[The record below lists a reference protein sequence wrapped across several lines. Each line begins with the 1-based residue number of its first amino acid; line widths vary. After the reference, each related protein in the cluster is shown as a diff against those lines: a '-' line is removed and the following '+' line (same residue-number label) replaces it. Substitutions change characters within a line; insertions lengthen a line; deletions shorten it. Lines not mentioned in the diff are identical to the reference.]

1 MTRAVDDE
9 GPAEARS
16 AHVGTEHF
24 VTASPA
30 MPDTKRGRAVIGRL
44 ASVGLTIAL
53 CAVAG
58 LLGWRAFSVYTATP
72 WTRDG
77 AVRAYTVSLAP
88 EVSGRVIDLP
98 IRDNQYVHRGDL
110 LMRIDPRDYQNTV
123 DVDQALVDQA
133 KSDLAN
139 KKSQAARRDKLSD
152 LAVTAEEQQNY
163 NTGANTAAAALRQH
177 EAHLNQAKLNLERTE
192 IHSPVNGWITNLL
205 LQPGDYATTGA
216 RSLSVVDADS
226 FWVDGYFEE
235 TLIKPIQVG
244 DPARVWLM
252 GATDVIRGHVESLAH
267 GINVANAAP
276 NDAGLANVNPVFT
289 WVRLAQRVP
298 VRVHIDAVPPNLLLA
313 AGMTATV
320 QIDPPPQRG
329 NADRRRSNDRTVDLR

>member
-1 MTRAVDDE
+1 MTRSIDRE
-9 GPAEARS
+9 TAEARIADVVTEPTS
-16 AHVGTEHF
+16 ATAQAKPD
-24 VTASPA
+24 ASPRRA
-30 MPDTKRGRAVIGRL
+30 RAGRFIAIGVTL
-44 ASVGLTIAL
+44 AF

-58 LLGWRAFSVYTATP
+58 VFGWRAFSAYITTP

-88 EVSGRVIDLP
+88 EVSGRVVELP
-98 IRDNQYVHRGDL
+98 IHDNQYVHRGDL

-123 DVDQALVDQA
+123 DADQALVDQA
-133 KSDLAN
+133 RSDFAN
-139 KKSQAARRDKLSD
+139 RKVQAARRDKLTD

-163 NTGANTAAAALRQH
+163 NTGADTAGATLRQH
-177 EAHLNQAKLNLERTE
+177 EAQLSQAKLNLERSE

-205 LQPGDYATTGA
+205 VQRGDYATTGM
-216 RSLSVVDADS
+216 RTLSIVDADS

-235 TLIKPIQVG
+235 TVVKPIHVG

-252 GATDVIRGHVESLAH
+252 GASEVIRGHVESFAR
-267 GINVANAAP
+267 GINVPNASP
-276 NDAGLANVNPVFT
+276 DDAGLANVNPVFT

-298 VRVHIDAVPPNLLLA
+298 VRVHIDLVPPDLLLA

-320 QIDPPPQRG
+320 QVDPRPSRADG
-329 NADRRRSNDRTVDLR
+329 NADRPVDRATGAR